1 VARAFAA
8 PDPGLRDGFERVF
21 TPFRGGLRSTAICL
35 AKGKQMATNPSTI
48 SGLRRR
54 GLLASCAFAALLE
67 LGCAPVAWADARLV
81 QVEVVDRDEG
91 VPLRFWRD
99 HGRLVVAG
107 RPGARY
113 SVRLVNATG
122 QRVLAVVAID
132 GVNVVS
138 GETAGVGQRGYVLEP
153 WQRTEITG
161 WRKSDSEVAAFEFTA
176 LSDSYA
182 ARTGRP
188 RDVGV
193 IGVAVFREAPQV
205 EVSEARSLPSPMQ
218 PPAAPRAENAARAA
232 AGVAPPAP
240 AAAATAEPGSAHD
253 AAADAARAKASPEAR
268 DMATQPAERLGT
280 GHGAREVSVARVT
293 TFERATSQP
302 EQRVEIRYDSYE
314 NLVAAGIV
322 PPPRLASTPPHAFP
336 ADPPRGYVPDP
347 PQR

>member
-1 VARAFAA
+1 
-8 PDPGLRDGFERVF
+8 
-21 TPFRGGLRSTAICL
+21 
-35 AKGKQMATNPSTI
+35 MNPTTTSR
-48 SGLRRR
+48 LRRR
-54 GLLASCAFAALLE
+54 GLLAAGALAALLN
-67 LGCAPVAWADARLV
+67 LGCAPAAWADARLV

-138 GETAGVGQRGYVLEP
+138 GETAGVNQRGYVLEP

-161 WRKSDSEVAAFEFTA
+161 WRKNDSEVAAFEFTA

-193 IGVAVFREAPQV
+193 IGVAVFREAARV
-205 EVSEARSLPSPMQ
+205 EVSESRPLASTPPPLP
-218 PPAAPRAENAARAA
+218 APRAENMAKAATGVAA
-232 AGVAPPAP
+232 A
-240 AAAATAEPGSAHD
+240 EPDGARD
-253 AAADAARAKASPEAR
+253 AAVDAARRAPAPPEAR
-268 DMATQPAERLGT
+268 AMASPPAERLGT
-280 GHGAREVSVARVT
+280 GHGARETSVVSVT

-322 PPPRLASTPPHAFP
+322 PPPPLAAVPPHAFP

-347 PQR
+347 PRR